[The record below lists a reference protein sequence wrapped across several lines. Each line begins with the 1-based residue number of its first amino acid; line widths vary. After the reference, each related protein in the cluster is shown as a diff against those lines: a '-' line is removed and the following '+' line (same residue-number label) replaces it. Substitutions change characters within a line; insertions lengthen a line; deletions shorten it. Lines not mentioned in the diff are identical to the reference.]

1 MNPNNPTPAATV
13 RRTFVDARFGQVHLR
28 RAGPVE
34 VDPPRPP
41 LLCFHQSPNAGS
53 NFTLYLGEMGRDR
66 LVVAPDTPGFGESDA
81 PAAAPEIVDYAGAMG
96 DVIDALGLPGPI
108 DLLGYHTGVLIAAEL
123 ALLRPE
129 QIRRLVLIGIPVFD
143 AAERAAFEKTP
154 WPVPFKEDGSS
165 LVEEWNR
172 LLHWRGPG
180 VELHTLRR
188 FFTEK
193 QRAGERGWWG
203 ARAVFRHD
211 TRALLPRVT
220 QPILAVR
227 PRDDLWDTMPRA
239 KALIDPVEW
248 IDLPGYG
255 HGMFDVIPG
264 ELAAMT
270 RHFLDRE
277 DVHPIGKRG
286 PDVG

>member
-1 MNPNNPTPAATV
+1 MRAVTTANAAAPV
-13 RRTFVDARFGQVHLR
+13 RRAFVDGRFGQIHLR
-28 RAGPVE
+28 QAGPV
-34 VDPPRPP
+34 VSGKPRLP

-53 NFTLYLGEMGRDR
+53 NFTQFLGEMGRDR
-66 LVVAPDTPGFGESDA
+66 LAVAPDTPGFGESGA
-81 PAAAPEIVDYAGAMG
+81 PAAPPEIADYASAMG
-96 DVIDALGLPGPI
+96 DVIEALGMQGQV

-143 AAERAAFEKTP
+143 AEERAAFEKTP

-180 VELHTLRR
+180 VELPTLRR

-193 QRAGERGWWG
+193 QRAGERAWWG

-211 TRALLPRVT
+211 TRAVLPRLT

-227 PRDDLWDTMPRA
+227 PRDDLWETMPRA
-239 KALIDPVEW
+239 KDLIAPVEW
-248 IDLPGYG
+248 IDLPGCG
-255 HGMFDVIPG
+255 HGMFDVIPA
-264 ELAAMT
+264 ELADMT
-270 RHFLDRE
+270 RRFLDR
-277 DVHPIGKRG
+277 D
-286 PDVG
+286 

>member
-1 MNPNNPTPAATV
+1 MTEPPATPV
-13 RRTFVDARFGQVHLR
+13 RRAFVDGRFGQIHLR
-28 RAGPVE
+28 RAGPSE
-34 VDPPRPP
+34 SKRPP

-53 NFTLYLGEMGRDR
+53 NFTLFLREMGRDR
-66 LVVAPDTPGFGESDA
+66 LAVAPDTPGFGESDA
-81 PAAAPEIVDYAGAMG
+81 PPKPPEIIDYAGAMA
-96 DVIDALGLPGPI
+96 DTIDALGLEGPI

-123 ALLRPE
+123 ALLRPA
-129 QIRRLVLIGIPVFD
+129 QIRRLVLIGIPVFNED
-143 AAERAAFEKTP
+143 ERAAFEKTP

-180 VELHTLRR
+180 VELPTLRR

-211 TRALLPRVT
+211 TRSVLPRLD

-227 PRDDLWDTMPRA
+227 ARDDLWDSMPRA
-239 KALIDPVEW
+239 EDLINPVAW
-248 IDLPGYG
+248 IDLPDYG
-255 HGMFDVIPG
+255 HGMFDVIPD

-270 RHFLDRE
+270 RDFLDR
-277 DVHPIGKRG
+277 D
-286 PDVG
+286 